1 MLKPHEV
8 GVKNLPFERLGK
20 QHGFYWEREE
30 RQEEVHPER
39 RQEEADRPGD

>member
-1 MLKPHEV
+1 LRGWENNM
-8 GVKNLPFERLGK
+8 
-20 QHGFYWEREE
+20 GFIERER